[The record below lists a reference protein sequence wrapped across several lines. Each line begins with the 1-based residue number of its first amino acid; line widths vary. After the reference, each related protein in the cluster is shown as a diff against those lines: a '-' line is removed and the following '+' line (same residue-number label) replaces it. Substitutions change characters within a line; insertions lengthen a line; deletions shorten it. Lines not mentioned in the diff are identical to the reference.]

1 VGWRVRQ
8 RRVKSKSFVLFCE
21 GSGEGKEMIE
31 TIRLF
36 PTVQA
41 SGYPDKHDLAQAKL
55 EKQHEVNKTLEVA
68 KQKQTELQDI
78 GFEIYCKKVVQNR
91 LRMEI
96 FQNRKLDIYV

>member
-1 VGWRVRQ
+1 
-8 RRVKSKSFVLFCE
+8 
-21 GSGEGKEMIE
+21 MID
-31 TIRLF
+31 TIKLF
-36 PTVQA
+36 PTVQP

-78 GFEIYCKKVVQNR
+78 GFEIYCKKVVQER

-96 FQNRKLDIYV
+96 FTNRKLDIYV

>member
-1 VGWRVRQ
+1 
-8 RRVKSKSFVLFCE
+8 
-21 GSGEGKEMIE
+21 MIE

-55 EKQHEVNKTLEVA
+55 EKTQDTNKTVEVT
-68 KQKQTELQDI
+68 KQKQTELQDVA
-78 GFEIYCKKVVQNR
+78 FEIYCKKVVQER

>member
-1 VGWRVRQ
+1 
-8 RRVKSKSFVLFCE
+8 
-21 GSGEGKEMIE
+21 MIE

-55 EKQHEVNKTLEVA
+55 EKTQDTNKTLEVA

-96 FQNRKLDIYV
+96 FQNRTLDIYA

>member
-1 VGWRVRQ
+1 
-8 RRVKSKSFVLFCE
+8 
-21 GSGEGKEMIE
+21 MIE

-55 EKQHEVNKTLEVA
+55 EKQHEMNKANELA
-68 KQKQTELQDI
+68 KQKQTQLQDI
-78 GFEIYCKKVVQNR
+78 GFEIYTKKVVQER

-96 FQNRKLDIYV
+96 FTNRKLDILV

>member
-1 VGWRVRQ
+1 
-8 RRVKSKSFVLFCE
+8 
-21 GSGEGKEMIE
+21 MIE

-55 EKQHEVNKTLEVA
+55 EKSQDTNKTLEVA

-78 GFEIYCKKVVQNR
+78 GFEIYCKKVVQER

-96 FQNRKLDIYV
+96 FTNRTLDIYV

>member
-1 VGWRVRQ
+1 
-8 RRVKSKSFVLFCE
+8 
-21 GSGEGKEMIE
+21 MIE

-55 EKQHEVNKTLEVA
+55 EKSQEVNKTLEIA
-68 KQKQTELQDI
+68 KQKQTELQDVA
-78 GFEIYCKKVVQNR
+78 FEIYCKKVVQNR

-96 FQNRKLDIYV
+96 FQNRTLDIYV

>member
-1 VGWRVRQ
+1 
-8 RRVKSKSFVLFCE
+8 
-21 GSGEGKEMIE
+21 MIE

-41 SGYPDKHDLAQAKL
+41 SGYPDKHDLAQKKL
-55 EKQHEVNKTLEVA
+55 ERQHEMNKANELA

-78 GFEIYCKKVVQNR
+78 GFEIYCKKVVQER

-96 FQNRKLDIYV
+96 FTNRKLDIYV

>member
-1 VGWRVRQ
+1 
-8 RRVKSKSFVLFCE
+8 
-21 GSGEGKEMIE
+21 MIE

-55 EKQHEVNKTLEVA
+55 EKQHEANKIVELA
-68 KQKQTELQDI
+68 KQKQVQLQDI
-78 GFEIYCKKVVQNR
+78 GFEIYCKKVVQER

-96 FQNRKLDIYV
+96 FLNRKLDIYV